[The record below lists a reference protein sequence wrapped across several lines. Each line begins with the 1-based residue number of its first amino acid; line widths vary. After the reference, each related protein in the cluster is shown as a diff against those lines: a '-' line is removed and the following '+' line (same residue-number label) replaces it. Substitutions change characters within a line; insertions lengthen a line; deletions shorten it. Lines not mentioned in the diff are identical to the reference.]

1 MSNALQW
8 NDYSSYIRRTFGER
22 VQKISVNAG
31 FTCPNRDGKISTDGC
46 IYCTNKSFSPFY
58 CNSDDSI
65 AVQLQKGI
73 DFFRPKYSAQKYLA
87 YFQSYTNTYIASHTE
102 TTLRQRSL
110 RQAKCAAGGGLELLR
125 KKFDEAFSVDGVIGL
140 VVSTRPDCID
150 EEILKLLADYAA
162 NNYVEIEY
170 GLESTKNSTLQF
182 INRGHTY
189 EQAVEAVELTRKY
202 GIMCGLHLIIGL
214 PYETEDDFY
223 VHAEKISRLPIS
235 TLKLHQMQVLRGT
248 CLEKLYAE
256 DPSMLADLS
265 LENYVRIV
273 ANFMDILNPEII
285 VERLTSESP
294 RDMLLYPDWGG
305 KKNFEVVHIVD
316 AYMKGRGM
324 FQGRNRKSY

>member
-1 MSNALQW
+1 MSNVLQW
-8 NDYSSYIRRTFGER
+8 NDYSSYIRRTFGQR

-58 CNSDDSI
+58 CNPEDSI

-73 DFFRPKYSAQKYLA
+73 DFFSPKYNAQKYLA
-87 YFQSYTNTYIASHTE
+87 YFQAYTNTYDSINA
-102 TTLRQRSL
+102 LRQ
-110 RQAKCAAGGGLELLR
+110 KY
-125 KKFDEAFSVDGVIGL
+125 DEALSVDGVIGL
-140 VVSTRPDCID
+140 VISTRPDCVD
-150 EEILKLLADYAA
+150 DEILKLLSDLSE

-189 EQAVEAVELTRKY
+189 EQAVKAVELTHKY
-202 GIMCGLHLIIGL
+202 GLMCGLHLIIGL
-214 PYETEDDFY
+214 PYETEEDFY
-223 VHAEKISRLPIS
+223 AHAEKISRLPIS
-235 TLKLHQMQVLRGT
+235 TLKLHQMQVLKGT
-248 CLEKLYAE
+248 RMEKIYAE
-256 DPSMLADLS
+256 NPNMLADLS

-273 ANFMDILNPEII
+273 ANFMDILNPGII

-305 KKNFEVVHIVD
+305 RKNFEVAHIVN
-316 AYMKGRGM
+316 AFMKKNGM
-324 FQGRNRKSY
+324 FQGRSSKG